1 MQLGPATPSLL
12 RDLNERTVL
21 ESIRAG
27 APISRA
33 EVARRAGLS
42 KPTVSIALQS
52 LLDAGLV
59 REVGLQSGRPGRGA
73 LLFEAVADAGHV
85 LGIDIGARFVRGAV
99 CDLAGEILARRDV
112 ELERPTLAAA
122 LDAVELLARAV
133 PNGVGGARTVAAVA
147 GSPGVVDP
155 RSGRIW
161 LADLVE
167 GLNGTALG
175 RALEACV
182 GVPVVVEND
191 VNLGALGEHWR
202 GAAIGVDD
210 FAYLSIGSGMGAG
223 IVLGGELHRGRRGAA
238 GEVDFVPFRAVQR
251 PGPDADPSAAGIA
264 AIAADVARRARRP
277 TPLVPPYEVRDVFAH
292 ARAGDPVARR
302 VVDRAADT
310 VALYVAAIAAV
321 VDVELVVL
329 GGGIGV
335 NGDLLLAPVAA
346 RLADLVPYPPRLAV
360 ATLGPS
366 SVLSGALAVGLRTAL
381 DRVFVDRP
389 VRERSAS

>member
-1 MQLGPATPSLL
+1 MQLRPATPSLL

-21 ESIRAG
+21 EAIRAG

-59 REVGLQSGRPGRGA
+59 RQVGLQSGRPGRGA
-73 LLFEAVADAGHV
+73 LLFEPVADVGHV

-99 CDLAGEILARRDV
+99 CDLAGEVLARRDV
-112 ELERPTLAAA
+112 ELARAALQPALAA
-122 LDAVELLARAV
+122 VEELADGLRRSAGPAPV
-133 PNGVGGARTVAAVA
+133 VAAVA

-155 RSGRIW
+155 RSGRVW
-161 LADLVE
+161 LADLVD

-175 RALEACV
+175 RELEARA
-182 GVPVVVEND
+182 GVPVAVEND
-191 VNLGALGEHWR
+191 VNLGALGERWR

-223 IVLGGELHRGRRGAA
+223 IVLGGELHSGRRGAA
-238 GEVDFVPFRAVQR
+238 GEIDFVPFRAVQR

-264 AIAADVARRARRP
+264 AIAADVVRRARTS
-277 TPLVPPYEVRDVFAH
+277 TPLAPPYEVREVFTH
-292 ARAGDPVARR
+292 ARAGDRVARR
-302 VVDRAADT
+302 VVERTART
-310 VALYVAAIAAV
+310 IALYIAAIAAV

-346 RLADLVPYPPRLAV
+346 ALADLVPYPPRLAV

-366 SVLSGALAVGLRTAL
+366 SVLSGALAVGLRAAL